1 MIEKKG
7 ELFKSVT
14 NVILSTRRMTEN
26 EKDREFVEYVVKML
40 VDKPEDVKVER
51 KIDEMGVLITLDVNP
66 QDMGMVIGREG
77 MTAKALRTLLRVIG
91 ARNNARVNL
100 KINEPEGSTR
110 PPREPRENRENR
122 EPRDNRESSDGE
134 DRGTVNDIPP
144 REPEAPAEKRS
155 LDDVM
160 NDIQI

>member
-1 MIEKKG
+1 M
-7 ELFKSVT
+7 T
-14 NVILSTRRMTEN
+14 DNV
-26 EKDREFVEYVVKML
+26 KDRDFIEYAVKML
-40 VDKPEDVKVER
+40 VDNPDDVKVER

-66 QDMGMVIGREG
+66 KDMGMVIGREG

-100 KINEPEGSTR
+100 KINEPEGSER
-110 PPREPRENRENR
+110 PV
-122 EPRDNRESSDGE
+122 RESR
-134 DRGTVNDIPP
+134 DRVAPVAS
-144 REPEAPAEKRS
+144 PEAPKPEEKKT

>member
-1 MIEKKG
+1 
-7 ELFKSVT
+7 
-14 NVILSTRRMTEN
+14 MTDN
-26 EKDREFVEYVVKML
+26 AMKDRDFIEYVVKML
-40 VDKPEDVKVER
+40 VDNPDDVKVER

-100 KINEPEGSTR
+100 KINEPEGSLR
-110 PPREPRENRENR
+110 PPREPRESYASTPVASE
-122 EPRDNRESSDGE
+122 EPKA
-134 DRGTVNDIPP
+134 
-144 REPEAPAEKRS
+144 PEEKKT

-160 NDIQI
+160 NDIRL